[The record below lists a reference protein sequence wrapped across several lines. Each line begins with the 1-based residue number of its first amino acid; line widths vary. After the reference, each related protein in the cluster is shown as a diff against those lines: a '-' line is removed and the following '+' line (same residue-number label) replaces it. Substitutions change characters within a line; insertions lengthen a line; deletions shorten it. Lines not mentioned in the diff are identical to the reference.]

1 LTYIVE
7 FGRSPDLSYVIL
19 PSQQLPVVL

>member
-1 LTYIVE
+1 LTYFVE
-7 FGRSPDLSYVIL
+7 VGRSPDLSYVIL